1 MQTTTGLTAMASS
14 PRSRLEVQD
23 HPVFQAL
30 PADAQARIEACG
42 HRASLAAGEVLLND
56 GGLYFI
62 LSGVVGLFP
71 GGGRICV
78 AAVTAGSVHGWDQ
91 ALEPGA
97 RRPEARALIDTV
109 VCRVVAARLVEA
121 MGREW
126 LTRLVAR
133 HATARLDALAT
144 EAACNASHLVPE
156 RLAKWLVRLH
166 CGGNGA
172 PLLLTQADFGGMLGV
187 QRTSVNAAAARLQSQ
202 DLVRFGRGKVQVLNL
217 AGLRQASCGCDETV
231 ARVSAASRSAV
242 RRAGLPEEAVSWS
255 PVPTG
260 EPSRDE
266 PAPEGVVAFAPLA
279 RAVSS

>member
-1 MQTTTGLTAMASS
+1 MQTTTGLAAMASS

-42 HRASLAAGEVLLND
+42 RRASLAAGEVLPND

-109 VCRVVAARLVEA
+109 VCRAAAAPLVEA

-172 PLLLTQADFGGMLGV
+172 PLFLTQADFGGMLGV
-187 QRTSVNAAAARLQSQ
+187 QRTSVNAAAARLQGQ
-202 DLVRFGRGKVQVLNL
+202 NLVRFGRGKVQVLDL
-217 AGLRQASCGCDETV
+217 VGLRQASCGCGEAV
-231 ARVSAASRSAV
+231 APVSATPRSAV
-242 RRAGLPEEAVSWS
+242 RSPGLATEAASWS
-255 PVPTG
+255 PAHPG
-260 EPSRDE
+260 SPSRDVAE
-266 PAPEGVVAFAPLA
+266 PEGVVASAPLA
-279 RAVSS
+279 RAG

>member
-1 MQTTTGLTAMASS
+1 MQTTTGLAAMASS
-14 PRSRLEVQD
+14 PRSPLEVQD

-30 PADAQARIEACG
+30 PAEAQARIEGCS
-42 HRASLAAGEVLLND
+42 HRASLAAGEVLPNE

-78 AAVTAGSVHGWDQ
+78 AVVTAGSVHGWDQ

-109 VCRVVAARLVEA
+109 VCRAAAAPLVEA

-187 QRTSVNAAAARLQSQ
+187 QRTSVNAAAARLQGQ
-202 DLVRFGRGKVQVLNL
+202 NLVRFGRGKVQVLDL
-217 AGLRQASCGCDETV
+217 AGLRQASCRCGE
-231 ARVSAASRSAV
+231 AAASVSAATRPAV
-242 RRAGLPEEAVSWS
+242 RSPHLAAEAVSWS
-255 PVPTG
+255 PAHPHS
-260 EPSRDE
+260 PSRDGS
-266 PAPEGVVAFAPLA
+266 APEGVAALPPLA
-279 RAVSS
+279 RAV

>member
-1 MQTTTGLTAMASS
+1 MQTTTGLIATASS

-30 PADAQARIEACG
+30 PADAQAGIEAYG
-42 HRASLAAGEVLLND
+42 QRTSLSAGEVLPND

-62 LSGVVGLFP
+62 LSSVVGLFP

-78 AAVTAGSVHGWDQ
+78 TAVTTGSVHGWDQ

-109 VCRVVAARLVEA
+109 LCRAAAAPLVEA

-126 LTRLVAR
+126 LTGLVAR

-172 PLLLTQADFGGMLGV
+172 PLFLTQADFGGMLGV
-187 QRTSVNAAAARLQSQ
+187 QRTSVNAAAARLQS
-202 DLVRFGRGKVQVLNL
+202 LVRFGRGKVQVLNL
-217 AGLRQASCGCDETV
+217 AGLRQASCGCGEAV
-231 ARVSAASRSAV
+231 ARVSATSRSAG
-242 RRAGLPEEAVSWS
+242 RSTGLTPEALSWS
-255 PVPTG
+255 PLRTG
-260 EPSRDE
+260 APSRDG

>member
-1 MQTTTGLTAMASS
+1 MQTRTGLTAMASS

-42 HRASLAAGEVLLND
+42 RRASVAAREVLPND

-109 VCRVVAARLVEA
+109 VCRVAAAPLVEA

-166 CGGNGA
+166 CGGNSA

-202 DLVRFGRGKVQVLNL
+202 DLVRFGRGRVQVLNL
-217 AGLRQASCGCDETV
+217 DGLRQASCGCGEAV
-231 ARVSAASRSAV
+231 APASAASRPAIRSP
-242 RRAGLPEEAVSWS
+242 GLYAEAVSWS
-255 PVPTG
+255 LAHPG
-260 EPSRDE
+260 SPSRDVST
-266 PAPEGVVAFAPLA
+266 PEGVVALAPLA
-279 RAVSS
+279 RAG

>member
-71 GGGRICV
+71 GGGPICV

-172 PLLLTQADFGGMLGV
+172 PLLLTQADFRGMLGV

-217 AGLRQASCGCDETV
+217 ANLRLASCGCGETV

-242 RRAGLPEEAVSWS
+242 RSAGLPEEAVSWS
-255 PVPTG
+255 PVPKG

-266 PAPEGVVAFAPLA
+266 PAPGGVVAFAPLA

>member
-1 MQTTTGLTAMASS
+1 MQTRTGLTAMASS

-30 PADAQARIEACG
+30 PADAQARIEACARG
-42 HRASLAAGEVLLND
+42 ASVAAGEVLPND

-109 VCRVVAARLVEA
+109 VCRVAAAPLVEA

-202 DLVRFGRGKVQVLNL
+202 DLVRFGRGRVQVLNL
-217 AGLRQASCGCDETV
+217 DGLRQASCGCGEAV
-231 ARVSAASRSAV
+231 APASAASRPAV
-242 RRAGLPEEAVSWS
+242 RRPDLDAEAVSWS
-255 PVPTG
+255 PAHPG
-260 EPSRDE
+260 SPSRDLS
-266 PAPEGVVAFAPLA
+266 APGAVVALAPLA
-279 RAVSS
+279 RAG

>member
-1 MQTTTGLTAMASS
+1 MQTTTGLAAIASTF
-14 PRSRLEVQD
+14 RACLEIRD
-23 HPVFQAL
+23 HPVFLAL
-30 PADAQARIEACG
+30 PPDAQARIEANSQ
-42 HRASLAAGEVLLND
+42 RVSFSAGDVLPND
-56 GGLYFI
+56 GGLFFI

-71 GGGRICV
+71 GGGRVCV

-109 VCRVVAARLVEA
+109 VCRAAACALIEA

-144 EAACNASHLVPE
+144 EAVCNASHMVPE

-172 PLLLTQADFGGMLGV
+172 PLYLTQADFGGILGV
-187 QRTSVNAAAARLQSQ
+187 QRTSVNAAASRLQAL

-217 AGLRQASCGCDETV
+217 AGLRQASCRCGE
-231 ARVSAASRSAV
+231 AIGPVSAAIQSGAQST
-242 RRAGLPEEAVSWS
+242 GLAKEPPSWS
-255 PVPTG
+255 PARPG
-260 EPSRDE
+260 SPPREAQ
-266 PAPEGVVAFAPLA
+266 APEGVVAFAQRA

>member
-1 MQTTTGLTAMASS
+1 MQTTTGLAATASS

-42 HRASLAAGEVLLND
+42 HRASLAAGEVLPND

-109 VCRVVAARLVEA
+109 VCRAAAAPLVEA

-133 HATARLDALAT
+133 HATARLDGLAT
-144 EAACNASHLVPE
+144 EAACNALHLVPE
-156 RLAKWLVRLH
+156 RLAKWLIRLH

-187 QRTSVNAAAARLQSQ
+187 QRTSVNAAAARLQGQ
-202 DLVRFGRGKVQVLNL
+202 NLVRFGRGKVQVLDL
-217 AGLRQASCGCDETV
+217 AGLRQASCGCGEAV
-231 ARVSAASRSAV
+231 APASAASRAAV
-242 RRAGLPEEAVSWS
+242 RSPGLAKEAASWS
-255 PVPTG
+255 PAHPG
-260 EPSRDE
+260 SPSRDL
-266 PAPEGVVAFAPLA
+266 PAPEGVVACAPLA
-279 RAVSS
+279 RAV